1 MGKSPI
7 PLLREENSMQSRK
20 HSYHIWLND
29 KEYIDLKNR
38 SLISGLTVSDI
49 IRLALDNQPVKSNP
63 PKEFYVL
70 LNKINNIGSNI
81 NQIAKHAN
89 QTGEVYYDDFK
100 IYYNQ
105 IDRLIEEIRNK
116 YL

>member
-1 MGKSPI
+1 
-7 PLLREENSMQSRK
+7 MQSRK

-105 IDRLIEEIRNK
+105 IDRLIDEIRNK

>member
-1 MGKSPI
+1 
-7 PLLREENSMQSRK
+7 MQSRK

-38 SLISGLTVSDI
+38 SLISGLTVSDNI
-49 IRLALDNQPVKSNP
+49 ILALDNQPVKSNP

-105 IDRLIEEIRNK
+105 IDRLIEEVRNK

>member
-1 MGKSPI
+1 MRKRNRKKQFWLSFEEERQ
-7 PLLREENSMQSRK
+7 LR
-20 HSYHIWLND
+20 LNAI
-29 KEYIDLKNR
+29 KVGLSESEYVR
-38 SLISGLTVSDI
+38 SLIMGYH
-49 IRLALDNQPVKSNP
+49 
-63 PKEFYVL
+63 PKEKPSKDFFDL
-70 LNKINNIGSNI
+70 MMELRKIGINI